1 MNALSHDN
9 RDGKASG
16 RRGWLFRRLVN
27 PARPK
32 ARQPLTGPALRIWLM
47 RRSLFTFVWGIFSLL
62 PVIGF
67 SLGLGVLAYWVC
79 MRPYRTREWNP
90 AVVYLRWGIGL
101 ALLGVTGSALIL
113 YYWARLVFLSG
124 QYSIYNNL
132 Y

>member
-1 MNALSHDN
+1 
-9 RDGKASG
+9 
-16 RRGWLFRRLVN
+16 
-27 PARPK
+27 
-32 ARQPLTGPALRIWLM
+32 M
-47 RRSLFTFVWGIFSLL
+47 RRSLATFVWGIFSLL

-113 YYWARLVFLSG
+113 YYWARLVFLSW
-124 QYSIYNNL
+124 QFSI
-132 Y
+132 

>member
-1 MNALSHDN
+1 MNSHSHDN

-32 ARQPLTGPALRIWLM
+32 SRQPLTGPALRIWLM

-62 PVIGF
+62 PVIGIFF
-67 SLGLGVLAYWVC
+67 SLGVLVSWVR

-101 ALLGVTGSALIL
+101 CLLGVTVPALIL
-113 YYWARLVFLSG
+113 LYGVSRIFLS
-124 QYSIYNNL
+124 SECAACNNL
-132 Y
+132 F